1 MKYTPAPVNNKW
13 RALYVSTRKKLPM
26 GRQSSSKKKRRLNCS
41 VKISSEM
48 YERLVSL
55 QGFLQLKERR
65 KRSMDELIEFI
76 LSFVPDLEIDVDENY
91 YIVQSKSKKAST

>member
-1 MKYTPAPVNNKW
+1 MSRPFE
-13 RALYVSTRKKLPM
+13 
-26 GRQSSSKKKRRLNCS
+26 QSKKRRLS
-41 VKISSEM
+41 RSIKISSDM

-55 QGFLQLKERR
+55 QGFLQLKEKH

-91 YIVQSKSKKAST
+91 YIVQGRKKPTT

>member
-1 MKYTPAPVNNKW
+1 MSRPFET
-13 RALYVSTRKKLPM
+13 S
-26 GRQSSSKKKRRLNCS
+26 KKRRLS
-41 VKISSEM
+41 RSIKISSDM

-76 LSFVPDLEIDVDENY
+76 LSFVPDLEIDVDENF
-91 YIVQSKSKKAST
+91 YIVQSRQRKATA

>member
-1 MKYTPAPVNNKW
+1 MSRPFET
-13 RALYVSTRKKLPM
+13 T
-26 GRQSSSKKKRRLNCS
+26 KKRRLS
-41 VKISSEM
+41 RSIKISSDM

-76 LSFVPDLEIDVDENY
+76 LSFVPDLEIDVDENF
-91 YIVQSKSKKAST
+91 YIVQSRQRKAVP

>member
-1 MKYTPAPVNNKW
+1 
-13 RALYVSTRKKLPM
+13 VSRPFE
-26 GRQSSSKKKRRLNCS
+26 QSKKRRLS
-41 VKISSEM
+41 RSIKISSDM

-55 QGFLQLKERR
+55 QGFLQLKEKH

-91 YIVQSKSKKAST
+91 YIVQGRKKPTT

>member
-1 MKYTPAPVNNKW
+1 MP
-13 RALYVSTRKKLPM
+13 R
-26 GRQSSSKKKRRLNCS
+26 SSGKGKRRLNRS
-41 VKISSEM
+41 LKISSDV

-76 LSFVPDLEIDVDENY
+76 LSFIPTLEIDSDENY
-91 YIVQSKSKKAST
+91 YVLQSKTKQNKA

>member
-1 MKYTPAPVNNKW
+1 MSRPFEP
-13 RALYVSTRKKLPM
+13 S
-26 GRQSSSKKKRRLNCS
+26 KKRRLS
-41 VKISSEM
+41 RSIKISSDM

-76 LSFVPDLEIDVDENY
+76 LSFVPDLEIDVDENF
-91 YIVQSKSKKAST
+91 YIVQTRQRKAAT

>member
-1 MKYTPAPVNNKW
+1 MSRPFE
-13 RALYVSTRKKLPM
+13 
-26 GRQSSSKKKRRLNCS
+26 QSKKRRLSRS
-41 VKISSEM
+41 VKISSQM

-91 YIVQSKSKKAST
+91 YIVQTRPRAKPVQ

>member
-1 MKYTPAPVNNKW
+1 
-13 RALYVSTRKKLPM
+13 VSRPFE
-26 GRQSSSKKKRRLNCS
+26 QSKKRRLS
-41 VKISSEM
+41 RSIKISSDM

-55 QGFLQLKERR
+55 QGFLQLKEKH

-91 YIVQSKSKKAST
+91 YIVQGRKKPTP

>member
-1 MKYTPAPVNNKW
+1 MP
-13 RALYVSTRKKLPM
+13 R
-26 GRQSSSKKKRRLNCS
+26 SSGKGKRRLNRS
-41 VKISSEM
+41 LKISSDV

-76 LSFVPDLEIDVDENY
+76 LSFIPTLEIDSDENY
-91 YIVQSKSKKAST
+91 YVLQSKPKQNKP

>member
-1 MKYTPAPVNNKW
+1 MAGP
-13 RALYVSTRKKLPM
+13 LE
-26 GRQSSSKKKRRLNCS
+26 QSKKRRLSRS
-41 VKISSEM
+41 VKISSDM

-55 QGFLQLKERR
+55 QGFLQLKEKR

-91 YIVQSKSKKAST
+91 YIVQPKRPRG

>member
-1 MKYTPAPVNNKW
+1 MP
-13 RALYVSTRKKLPM
+13 R
-26 GRQSSSKKKRRLNCS
+26 SSGKGKRRLNRS
-41 VKISSEM
+41 LKISSDV

-76 LSFVPDLEIDVDENY
+76 LSFVPTLEIDSDENY
-91 YIVQSKSKKAST
+91 YVLQSKPTKRST

>member
-1 MKYTPAPVNNKW
+1 
-13 RALYVSTRKKLPM
+13 VSRPFE
-26 GRQSSSKKKRRLNCS
+26 QSKKRRLS
-41 VKISSEM
+41 RSIKISSQM

-91 YIVQSKSKKAST
+91 YIVQTRPRAKTPQ

>member
-1 MKYTPAPVNNKW
+1 MFLLERGMPKPSA
-13 RALYVSTRKKLPM
+13 
-26 GRQSSSKKKRRLNCS
+26 SKKKRRLNRS
-41 VKISSEM
+41 IKISSEI

-76 LSFVPDLEIDVDENY
+76 LSFVPRLEIDADENY
-91 YIVQSKSKKAST
+91 YVLQSKPTRRT

>member
-1 MKYTPAPVNNKW
+1 MSRPFE
-13 RALYVSTRKKLPM
+13 
-26 GRQSSSKKKRRLNCS
+26 QSKKRRLS
-41 VKISSEM
+41 RSIKISSDM

-55 QGFLQLKERR
+55 QGFLQLKEKH

-91 YIVQSKSKKAST
+91 YIVQGRRKPTT

>member
-1 MKYTPAPVNNKW
+1 MSRPFET
-13 RALYVSTRKKLPM
+13 S
-26 GRQSSSKKKRRLNCS
+26 KKRRLS
-41 VKISSEM
+41 RSIKISSDM

-76 LSFVPDLEIDVDENY
+76 LSFVPDLEIDVDENF
-91 YIVQSKSKKAST
+91 YIVQSRQRKAAT

>member
-1 MKYTPAPVNNKW
+1 MP
-13 RALYVSTRKKLPM
+13 RSF
-26 GRQSSSKKKRRLNCS
+26 SKAKRRLNRS
-41 VKISSEM
+41 VKISSDV

-76 LSFVPDLEIDVDENY
+76 LSFVPTLEIDADENY
-91 YIVQSKSKKAST
+91 YVLQGKSTKQSN